1 MKKNKKN
8 VHKVS
13 LFTNLSYV
21 LKQIAT
27 ELYKTLSNIEQS
39 IQSGNTDLNAILQQG
54 RDRLTAQ
61 DFEVDYLEVRTPD
74 LQPVTHLDQDIVVLV
89 AARLGTT
96 RLIDNLLIRHVH

>member
-27 ELYKTLSNIEQS
+27 ELYKTAKFAGLGLFKVFDFIMTNLIT
-39 IQSGNTDLNAILQQG
+39 IVTYIFYAIYYISMYVG
-54 RDRLTAQ
+54 KFT
-61 DFEVDYLEVRTPD
+61 
-74 LQPVTHLDQDIVVLV
+74 
-89 AARLGTT
+89 
-96 RLIDNLLIRHVH
+96 